1 MNKISLL
8 AFLSLAT
15 FFPSAIALTNDEK
28 TAWTG
33 GYLYGVM
40 TSACVSAADGVISG
54 DQRSL
59 IVAKAVHT
67 YKRLMEKEIYSPEA
81 TPALYKLIDESK
93 IDEVCARLDSIR

>member
-15 FFPSAIALTNDEK
+15 FFHSAIALTNDEK

-40 TSACVSAADGVISG
+40 TSACVSAADGLISG
-54 DQRSL
+54 DQRNL
-59 IVAKAVHT
+59 IVAKAEYT
-67 YKRLMEKEIYSPEA
+67 YKLLMAKRLFF
-81 TPALYKLIDESK
+81 
-93 IDEVCARLDSIR
+93 